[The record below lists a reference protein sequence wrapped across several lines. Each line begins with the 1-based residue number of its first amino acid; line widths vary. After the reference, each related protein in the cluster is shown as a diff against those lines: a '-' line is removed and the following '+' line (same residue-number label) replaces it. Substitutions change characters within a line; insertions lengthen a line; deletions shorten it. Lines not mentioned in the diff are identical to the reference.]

1 MSWVKLNQF
10 HWHIVDSQS
19 FPLAL
24 SSIPQLAQQG
34 AYSSASIYTEQDVLD
49 IIRYASERGIDV
61 LLEIDTPGHTS
72 VISKAFPEHI
82 ACAEFSPW
90 ADYAAEPPSGQLRLT
105 SESTK
110 NFTADLI
117 SAAALLSKSSMFSTG
132 GDEVNA
138 KCYED
143 DEQTQ
148 KALNETGITIEEA
161 LDEFVGYTHKALTNL
176 GKTPVVWEGSIYTLV
191 LLLFV
196 RFTDFS

>member
-82 ACAEFSPW
+82 ACAESTPW
-90 ADYAAEPPSGQLRLT
+90 SQFANGECSKLTTEITYFLITKSLFRTSCWPITPCEPCDCQLY
-105 SESTK
+105 
-110 NFTADLI
+110 
-117 SAAALLSKSSMFSTG
+117 
-132 GDEVNA
+132 
-138 KCYED
+138 C
-143 DEQTQ
+143 
-148 KALNETGITIEEA
+148 
-161 LDEFVGYTHKALTNL
+161 
-176 GKTPVVWEGSIYTLV
+176 
-191 LLLFV
+191 
-196 RFTDFS
+196 

>member
-1 MSWVKLNQF
+1 MYPKFGHGHRLLDIYVRPPNQF
-10 HWHIVDSQS
+10 GDSQF

-24 SSIPQLAQQG
+24 SSFPQLAQQG

-143 DEQTQ
+143 EQTQ
-148 KALNETGITIEEA
+148 KALNETGITIVENR
-161 LDEFVGYTHKALTNL
+161 LWTNSWVIH
-176 GKTPVVWEGSIYTLV
+176 T
-191 LLLFV
+191 
-196 RFTDFS
+196 RH

>member
-61 LLEIDTPGHTS
+61 LLKIDTPGHTS
-72 VISKAFPEHI
+72 VTSKAFPEHI

-143 DEQTQ
+143 EQTQ
-148 KALNETGITIEEA
+148 KALNETGITIVENR
-161 LDEFVGYTHKALTNL
+161 LWMNSWVIHTRH
-176 GKTPVVWEGSIYTLV
+176 
-191 LLLFV
+191 
-196 RFTDFS
+196 